1 MRLLSQVMETDIG
14 AEMRLAA
21 RRSKAEID
29 TLLASATRQLKTDAM
44 RHLLAL
50 KLGLNE
56 AVEGATLSAFLQS
69 REDSD
74 VL

>member
-1 MRLLSQVMETDIG
+1 MS
-14 AEMRLAA
+14 
-21 RRSKAEID
+21 EID
-29 TLLASATRQLKTDAM
+29 TLLAPATQQLKPHAM